1 MNRKCK
7 HKQKFFQS
15 LSFMNTKNY
24 ESTLPT
30 KAAIYYTYWEADRPR
45 ILFFLSVTI
54 PKTDV
59 LKSN

>member
-7 HKQKFFQS
+7 HKQKCFQS
-15 LSFMNTKNY
+15 LSFMNAKIMNPPY
-24 ESTLPT
+24 QQSCHLP
-30 KAAIYYTYWEADRPR
+30 YYWEADRPR